1 MGKSVVLQASCP
13 DVFVDNKGVQSC
25 DLDLP
30 FNTPLFDAITR
41 EAACPVL
48 SAMTPM
54 HVARGER
61 FISQGDQG
69 DNLYIIQ
76 DGTCAVSVEKNQ
88 ENYLVARL
96 NGGDIVGEI
105 ALLTGGPRTANVDAE
120 TDMTLWCLTKS
131 QFDSFCTEYPD
142 LKDYIVELATTRLST
157 EKLTAERSIGKYM
170 VNEIIDRGGWSIV
183 YKGVHTSLNMPVAI
197 KMLKHTMAMDPHF
210 ASKFRNE
217 ARTIARL
224 NHENIVRVYD
234 IEELYGTVFIIM
246 EYLEG
251 VSLENLLHRT
261 ARLPLSVVL
270 DILLQVCS
278 GLNYAHEQGF
288 VHRDIKPGNIF
299 IQPQGRAKI
308 LDFGLACCPGT
319 IDFCL
324 PGTVYYMSPEQI
336 EGESVDERTDIY
348 SLGIVAYEMITGQR
362 PYLEDDLAKLMDLHV
377 QEDIPDPRVLV
388 PDLPEP
394 LHYFIKR
401 ATQRNPAAR
410 FKTVWEILRD
420 LQPLANDLSL
430 EKQLHAGEQQK
441 TLRLSLSY
449 QDGHQLILNDM
460 VEDLSNELIKIGAV
474 LRKTDIYHLQSR
486 NSFCDEHEPPD
497 CRISF

>member
-1 MGKSVVLQASCP
+1 MEKTSFLQASFP
-13 DVFVDNKGVQSC
+13 EVFVKEKGMQPC
-25 DLDLP
+25 DLDFL
-30 FNTPLFDAITR
+30 FNTPLFDAITL
-41 EAACPVL
+41 EAECPVL
-48 SAMTPM
+48 NAMTPM
-54 HVARGER
+54 HVLRGER
-61 FISQGDQG
+61 FISQGDEG

-76 DGTCAVSVEKNQ
+76 DGTCAVSVEKDQ
-88 ENYLVARL
+88 ENYPIARL

-105 ALLTGGPRTANVDAE
+105 ALLTGAPRTAHVDAE
-120 TDMTLWCLTKS
+120 TDMTLWCITKS

-157 EKLTAERSIGKYM
+157 EKLTAERTVGKYM
-170 VNEIIDRGGWSIV
+170 INKIIDRGGWSIV
-183 YKGVHTSLNMPVAI
+183 YKGIHTSLNMPVAI
-197 KMLKHTMAMDPHF
+197 KMLKHTMAMDPDF
-210 ASKFRNE
+210 SCKFRNE

-251 VSLENLLHRT
+251 VSLENLLDKT
-261 ARLPLSVVL
+261 PKLPFAVVL
-270 DILLQVCS
+270 DILLQVCA
-278 GLNYAHEQGF
+278 GLNYAHGQGF
-288 VHRDIKPGNIF
+288 VHQDIKPANIF
-299 IQPQGRAKI
+299 IQPDGRAKI

-348 SLGIVAYEMITGQR
+348 SLGIAAYEMITGQR
-362 PYLEDDLAKLMDLHV
+362 PYPEDDLAKLMDLHV

-388 PDLPEP
+388 PDLPEA

-401 ATQRNPAAR
+401 ATQRNPSAR

-420 LQPLANDLSL
+420 LQPLANNMSP
-430 EKQLHAGEQQK
+430 ERQLHAREQQK
-441 TLRLSLSY
+441 MLSLFLSY
-449 QDGHQLILNDM
+449 QDGHHLILNDM
-460 VEDLSNELIKIGAV
+460 VEDFSNELKKIGAV
-474 LRKTDIYHLQSR
+474 LRTTDIYDFQSR
-486 NSFCDEHEPPD
+486 NSLYDKYKAPD
-497 CRISF
+497 CRVSF